1 MCTRNLY
8 IFLFLFDCKIVWK
21 KPFLS
26 VVSCISCK
34 FIKYLFYILF
44 FFKFEVLPWYFFSNH
59 LSVRLSRSYYYN
71 NFFCVI
77 SIYTVLFSHCIT
89 KFVFEKKSFSALLIF
104 AWCGFFCFNAEN
116 NIFTVIII
124 TICLIGEKREKQ
136 KQWRKIWK
144 NKEKVQSFPEKKNII
159 LTKT

>member
-44 FFKFEVLPWYFFSNH
+44 FSSLRFFHGTFLVIIWVSVCRGHIITIIFFVWFQYIQCSFHIVLRNLYS
-59 LSVRLSRSYYYN
+59 
-71 NFFCVI
+71 
-77 SIYTVLFSHCIT
+77 
-89 KFVFEKKSFSALLIF
+89 KKSFSALLIF

-144 NKEKVQSFPEKKNII
+144 NKEKVQSFP
-159 LTKT
+159 